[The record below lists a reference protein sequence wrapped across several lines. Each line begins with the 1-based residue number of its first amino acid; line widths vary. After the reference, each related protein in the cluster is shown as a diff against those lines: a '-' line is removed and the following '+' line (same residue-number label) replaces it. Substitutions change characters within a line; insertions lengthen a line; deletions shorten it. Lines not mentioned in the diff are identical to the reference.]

1 MRGRTI
7 LLILSPILIVIIS
20 LTLLIGILQSAG
32 MMTLNFAA
40 SLVEVGVPLEVA
52 RFAQDVTVFLNA
64 INLPLRLLFIPIIF
78 IIAFIIHR
86 FNHTLA
92 KWLLESPA
100 VHAVRKPKLIF
111 EDDPQQNRIQDLT
124 PDKARHRQ
132 TLEHLIASAISL
144 IAFSLAAFL
153 SLLQFI
159 NPAGLALVATVAS
172 TALGFGARD
181 YINDLI
187 MGVTD
192 MFEDDFNVGE
202 KIEVLRI
209 LHHLEGVVSKVNIR
223 TATILTPDG
232 IPIIIPHGDM
242 RVILNF
248 SRGHHSSTS
257 ITFLVDS
264 ASFSETLSS
273 LRELSAESM
282 ALFPDLIEPLKIISK
297 SGVIGSEVEL
307 NILGKASYGL
317 GADLRL
323 QLLTEI
329 EKRIQI

>member
-7 LLILSPILIVIIS
+7 LLILSPILLIII
-20 LTLLIGILQSAG
+20 LIILMIGILQSAG

-40 SLVEVGVPLEVA
+40 SLVEIGVPLPVA
-52 RFAQDVTVFLNA
+52 RFAQDVTAILNWL
-64 INLPLRLLFIPIIF
+64 NFPLRLLFIPVIF
-78 IIAFIIHR
+78 IIAFTFHR
-86 FNHTLA
+86 FNHRLA
-92 KWLLESPA
+92 RWLLESPFM
-100 VHAVRKPKLIF
+100 HAVRRPNLVL
-111 EDDPQQNRIQDLT
+111 EDGSLSERIKDLDQDG
-124 PDKARHRQ
+124 ARHRQ

-159 NPAGLALVATVAS
+159 NPAGLALIATVAS

-192 MFEDDFNVGE
+192 IFEDDFDVGE
-202 KIEVLRI
+202 KIEVLR
-209 LHHLEGVVSKVNIR
+209 LLQHLEGVVSKVNVR
-223 TATILTPDG
+223 TATVLTPDG
-232 IPIIIPHGDM
+232 IPIIIPHGSM
-242 RVILNF
+242 RVIRNF
-248 SRGHHSSTS
+248 SRGNYSSTS
-257 ITFLVDS
+257 ITFPVKTAD
-264 ASFSETLSS
+264 FSETLKR
-273 LRELSAESM
+273 LEELSAESM
-282 ALFPDLIEPLKIISK
+282 TLFPELIEPLKIISK
-297 SGVIGSEVEL
+297 SGIVGAETEL
-307 NILGKASYGL
+307 NILGKANYGE